1 MHKNVFM
8 LPVSSLWTFQY
19 DRLLKFKTFSRL
31 YEPCPMWGIAYLFI
45 NSPVCRC
52 LLLPLLHWPRKET
65 KGILMRHLHAGENK
79 SDPYE
84 TIPQSED
91 YKQPLWYVC
100 SPDAIQLANSISTF
114 CLLGDWWI
122 SFVNSSSIFFLSL
135 CTQNYGKRTI
145 LIFKHVSSPPQKY

>member
-1 MHKNVFM
+1 
-8 LPVSSLWTFQY
+8 
-19 DRLLKFKTFSRL
+19 
-31 YEPCPMWGIAYLFI
+31 
-45 NSPVCRC
+45 
-52 LLLPLLHWPRKET
+52 
-65 KGILMRHLHAGENK
+65 MRHLHAGENK

-145 LIFKHVSSPPQKY
+145 FQQHVHSPPQKY

>member
-1 MHKNVFM
+1 
-8 LPVSSLWTFQY
+8 
-19 DRLLKFKTFSRL
+19 
-31 YEPCPMWGIAYLFI
+31 
-45 NSPVCRC
+45 
-52 LLLPLLHWPRKET
+52 
-65 KGILMRHLHAGENK
+65 MRHLHAGENK
-79 SDPYE
+79 SDPHE

-145 LIFKHVSSPPQKY
+145 LIFKQHVSSPPQKY